1 MKKKQAY
8 IHFEHP
14 YGCKTEEGGTDMKTQ
29 KIIAAI
35 RRLLDTANA
44 RQMELILHIIEEIL
58 K

>member
-1 MKKKQAY
+1 
-8 IHFEHP
+8 
-14 YGCKTEEGGTDMKTQ
+14 MKTQ

-44 RQMELILHIIEEIL
+44 RQMELILQIIEEIL